1 MIDTA
6 WLRSHSRPMV
16 ALGLD
21 LRSPRME
28 LAHITH
34 HPEAKRSSSLVS
46 KTQTPS
52 SAEQICSPQRSPA
65 WRARRFPREPGTRHA
80 PAPGTTDPSQH

>member
-1 MIDTA
+1 MIDMA
-6 WLRSHSRPMV
+6 LLRSHSRPMV

-34 HPEAKRSSSLVS
+34 YQEAKTSPSWVS
-46 KTQTPS
+46 KMQTPS
-52 SAEQICSPQRSPA
+52 SAEQICSPQWSPA
-65 WRARRFPREPGTRHA
+65 WHACRFPREPGACHA
-80 PAPGTTDPSQH
+80 PAPVTTDPSQH